1 MLKLEGIANLFLA
14 EIIELFCD
22 DDFNEDRIIVWE
34 KQALADIITHIE
46 AYLHD
51 DLSITRLANQAGM
64 TESRLD
70 QLFRQKFHLS
80 CAEYVRN
87 ERMTAANRWLESGAL
102 SVKEVSEKIG
112 YSHASNFSR
121 AYRARFGETP
131 ARTLRR
137 ATAG

>member
-1 MLKLEGIANLFLA
+1 MCIRDR
-14 EIIELFCD
+14 FCD

-34 KQALADIITHIE
+34 KQALTDITLHIE
-46 AYLHD
+46 NHLGG
-51 DLSITRLANQAGM
+51 DLSIARLANQAGM
-64 TESRLD
+64 TENRLD

-87 ERMTAANRWLESGAL
+87 ERMAAANRWLEKGEL
-102 SVKEVSEKIG
+102 SVKEVSEKTG
-112 YSHASNFSR
+112 YRHVSNFSR

-137 ATAG
+137 ATNG